1 MKDATLEAK
10 PQPSSSLTKPLTLT
24 ATIAA
29 LGVVFGD
36 IGTSPLYAF
45 RECLRVGIKEGAAPE
60 QVIIPALSMI
70 IWALICV
77 VTIKYVLFMMEAN
90 DDGEGGI
97 MTLVSLAS
105 KNDKSDA
112 EKLESVKPT
121 DPTQPRKRKHRNWLV
136 LLGVFGTALLFGDGV
151 ITPAISVLS
160 ALEGVKEIGLQAD
173 KSTLHPILLTV
184 SSPDFIK
191 YFIPSAAV
199 FILFGIFCLQKRGSG
214 KVGLYFGPITLIWFI
229 CIATSGAASLVEN
242 HKQSTMLISAFN
254 PLVAV
259 GFLIENIKLGI
270 FILGAVFLS
279 VTGAEALYADMGH
292 FGQKPIR
299 AGWYF
304 IVFPALIINYFGQ
317 GAWAL
322 ANQVNISSTGG
333 YNPFF
338 NMAPNWAQIP
348 LTIIATLAAI
358 IASQALISGAF
369 STTMQAIQ
377 LNFLPRMRIER
388 TSDEE
393 SGQIYIPIINWL
405 LMIGSIYLVLE
416 YKSSENLAGAY
427 GIAVSLTMLV
437 TTILFGQ
444 YLRQKLKI
452 PAVTGYILV
461 APLIVMELMFVAG
474 SSHKIL
480 ENGWLPL
487 AAGFLVYYIMS
498 VWNKG
503 RIAMRQKLLDTE
515 QGEDFSIFLDSVE
528 DRFQAGKLSRVKG
541 TAIYLAGMT
550 NSVPMALAHNL
561 KHNKSLHDHIIVVT
575 LTVDEDRAI
584 VNRDERVT
592 FSLRGKA
599 FCNLEKQE
607 FPSVLRVTGK
617 FGFREKLDIFPVLEA
632 AYTELGIK
640 PNPMEITYFL
650 SRETIVRDTS
660 KNFSLNTVQE
670 KIFEV
675 LNRNALSAT
684 AYFNLPPGRVV
695 ELGMQVEL

>member
-1 MKDATLEAK
+1 MKEAS
-10 PQPSSSLTKPLTLT
+10 PAANLSPSSSLAQPLTLG

-45 RECLRVGIKEGAAPE
+45 RECIRYGMAAGASPM
-60 QVIIPALSMI
+60 QIVTPALSMI
-70 IWALICV
+70 IWSLIAV
-77 VTIKYVLFMMEAN
+77 VTIKYVIFLMEAN

-105 KNDKSDA
+105 KENHSDEIKSPA
-112 EKLESVKPT
+112 P
-121 DPTQPRKRKHRNWLV
+121 RKHRNAFV

-160 ALEGVKEIGLQAD
+160 ALEGIKEAGAHATNPAELNVFLRTISNP
-173 KSTLHPILLTV
+173 KFVH
-184 SSPDFIK
+184 

-199 FILFGIFCLQKRGSG
+199 LILFGIFYLQKRGSG
-214 KVGLYFGPITLIWFI
+214 KVGMYFGPVTLIWFI
-229 CIATSGAASLVEN
+229 CMATTGIWSIIQHSEHIPTLL
-242 HKQSTMLISAFN
+242 TTFN
-254 PLVAV
+254 PLTAI
-259 GFLIENIKLGI
+259 GFFLEHPGLGLV
-270 FILGAVFLS
+270 ILGAVFLA

-304 IVFPALIINYFGQ
+304 IVFPALILNYLGQ

-322 ANQVNISSTGG
+322 DSEARLLQGG
-333 YNPFF
+333 FNPFF
-338 NMAPNWAQIP
+338 NMAPAWAQIP
-348 LTIIATLAAI
+348 LTVMATLAAI

-388 TSDEE
+388 TSDKEY
-393 SGQIYIPIINWL
+393 GQIYVPIVNWM
-405 LMIGSIYLVLE
+405 LMIGSIYLVLQ
-416 YKSSENLAGAY
+416 YRTSENLVSAY
-427 GIAVSLTMLV
+427 GIAVSLTMFV

-444 YLRQKLKI
+444 YLRRKLNI
-452 PAVTGYILV
+452 PVFTGFILV
-461 APLIVMELMFVAG
+461 APLLLLESFFVLG
-474 SSHKIL
+474 NLPKIF
-480 ENGWLPL
+480 EAGWLPL
-487 AAGFLVYYIMS
+487 AAGFLLYYIMS

-503 RIAMRQKLLDTE
+503 RIAMRNKLIETGTGD
-515 QGEDFSIFLDSVE
+515 DFAIFLDSVE
-528 DRFQAGKLSRVKG
+528 DRFCSGKLSRVKG
-541 TAIYLAGMT
+541 TAIYLAGT
-550 NSVPMALAHNL
+550 SNAVPMALAHNL
-561 KHNKSLHDHIIVVT
+561 KHNRVLHDHIIIVT
-575 LTVDEDRAI
+575 MTVDEDRAY

-592 FSLRGKA
+592 FTSRGSK
-599 FCNLEKQE
+599 FCSVNKKED
-607 FPSVLRVTGK
+607 FPLVLRVVGK
-617 FGFREKLDIFPVLEA
+617 FGFREKQDIFPILEA
-632 AYTELGIK
+632 AYKELGIS
-640 PNPMEITYFL
+640 PNPLEVTYFL

-670 KIFEV
+670 KLFEV